1 MIDKKSV
8 SFQIPSFY
16 LLNVLYERICQVMP
30 IAKTIKRVANH
41 IFPAMKMNNT
51 AKSAKLMKRR

>member
-1 MIDKKSV
+1 MIDKIGCPIK
-8 SFQIPSFY
+8 IPYFY

-41 IFPAMKMNNT
+41 IFPVMKMNNT